1 MAKYAPLPFPGTGE
15 MADPGREGKGGI
27 ENKLCKVKEVST
39 LITTNYGA
47 YQGEKAWDC
56 VMKTKTTSLMTLHTE
71 RHFCM

>member
-1 MAKYAPLPFPGTGE
+1 MPPPPWVKWWIQG
-15 MADPGREGKGGI
+15 GRERGI

-47 YQGEKAWDC
+47 YQGEKVCDC

-71 RHFCM
+71 RYFCM